1 MKLALSSQQPAA
13 TRPAQRRPFSP
24 ALASRLLI
32 CPAYLD
38 LLREKG
44 HEAEYTV
51 LEAVGM
57 GFLACDMPGL
67 DQNTRT
73 VYMELLNTL
82 LVYNIAGDQ
91 LFMPFLGGEKRKEK
105 SKYRGV
111 REGKMQGF
119 PSTNLLAFVA
129 NADARAKLRQDEE
142 LYEQLCELSFNQRDV
157 ENCAPPPLEPDASD
171 PRSRAETAGPRGAQI
186 SRSSRSSSATSP
198 RSACSNCA
206 RCRSTGRRRR
216 ATPRRANPRRAA
228 PARAAP
234 TRAALSPRARAAD
247 HVRGRPGLHRPSEEG
262 HQVQAGGEGAGARQ
276 AGQRRLVEQPDRVRR
291 LRGFT
296 TGAVESRA
304 RPGNS
309 APGRRERPRTK
320 SAPSAGESASGQRVR
335 PRAKRE
341 RARAHRRRAP
351 PHARCRASQ
360 SRLAQSVEQI
370 LRRVAR
376 RLLQGHGVARAA
388 RRARARQ
395 GQRAPHPSQGPGRR
409 GRPDAVGL
417 GQVTARRRRDDRRPR
432 GGRRL

>member
-1 MKLALSSQQPAA
+1 M
-13 TRPAQRRPFSP
+13 
-24 ALASRLLI
+24 
-32 CPAYLD
+32 
-38 LLREKG
+38 
-44 HEAEYTV
+44 

-73 VYMELLNTL
+73 VYMELLSTL

-157 ENCAPPPLEPDASD
+157 EICAPPPLEPDASD
-171 PRSRAETAGPRGAQI
+171 PRSRAETAGPRGVQI
-186 SRSSRSSSATSP
+186 SRNSRSSSATSP
-198 RSACSNCA
+198 RSACSSCA

-247 HVRGRPGLHRPSEEG
+247 HVRGRPGLHLPSEEG
-262 HQVQAGGEGAGARQ
+262 HQVQAGGEGAGARR
-276 AGQRRLVEQPDRVRR
+276 RRLVEQPDRVRR

-304 RPGNS
+304 WPGNS
-309 APGRRERPRTK
+309 APGRRERPRPK
-320 SAPSAGESASGQRVR
+320 SAPAAGESASGQRVR

-341 RARAHRRRAP
+341 RARP
-351 PHARCRASQ
+351 PQESASARP
-360 SRLAQSVEQI
+360 LP
-370 LRRVAR
+370 RVAK
-376 RLLQGHGVARAA
+376 
-388 RRARARQ
+388 
-395 GQRAPHPSQGPGRR
+395 
-409 GRPDAVGL
+409 
-417 GQVTARRRRDDRRPR
+417 
-432 GGRRL
+432 

>member
-1 MKLALSSQQPAA
+1 MGL
-13 TRPAQRRPFSP
+13 RPAQRRPFSP

-142 LYEQLCELSFNQRDV
+142 LYEQLCELSFN
-157 ENCAPPPLEPDASD
+157 
-171 PRSRAETAGPRGAQI
+171 
-186 SRSSRSSSATSP
+186 
-198 RSACSNCA
+198 
-206 RCRSTGRRRR
+206 
-216 ATPRRANPRRAA
+216 
-228 PARAAP
+228 
-234 TRAALSPRARAAD
+234 
-247 HVRGRPGLHRPSEEG
+247 
-262 HQVQAGGEGAGARQ
+262 
-276 AGQRRLVEQPDRVRR
+276 
-291 LRGFT
+291 
-296 TGAVESRA
+296 
-304 RPGNS
+304 
-309 APGRRERPRTK
+309 
-320 SAPSAGESASGQRVR
+320 
-335 PRAKRE
+335 
-341 RARAHRRRAP
+341 
-351 PHARCRASQ
+351 
-360 SRLAQSVEQI
+360 
-370 LRRVAR
+370 
-376 RLLQGHGVARAA
+376 
-388 RRARARQ
+388 
-395 GQRAPHPSQGPGRR
+395 
-409 GRPDAVGL
+409 
-417 GQVTARRRRDDRRPR
+417 
-432 GGRRL
+432 